1 MNYKTLVIEVDVES
15 EGLYDDLLLE
25 KKNLNNSKEIRE
37 WIEEEVNMG
46 NYKIIKVKD
55 WLWLWSK
62 LRRLGFT

>member
-1 MNYKTLVIEVDVES
+1 MNYKTLVIEVDVEN

-55 WLWLWSK
+55 
-62 LRRLGFT
+62 

>member
-55 WLWLWSK
+55 WLGLY
-62 LRRLGFT
+62 LIH